1 MEAVN
6 KGVHYKVSLMCANN
20 IKAMAYA
27 GYLTS
32 SDNTVSAVK
41 DMIDKSDSRQLI
53 KN

>member
-1 MEAVN
+1 MYPLHKYLVIN
-6 KGVHYKVSLMCANN
+6 GANN

-32 SDNTVSAVK
+32 SDNTVSSVK
-41 DMIDKSDSRQLI
+41 DMIDKSDSRKLI